1 MAKTILTPVTPAK
14 FPHLV
19 TPNDHFNKENPT
31 YETKQVFDME
41 NEEHVAWLE
50 RFREYGKKLVE
61 DFRAEIV
68 KKGGKPAAQAKKA
81 EVILPIEEDYDVEG
95 EGEDQTFTANGN
107 FVLKMKQYSLYKDKK
122 TGEMKMRTVPLIDTA
137 KNPVKTGDFYS
148 GSKLVVAFRPNVSM
162 VQGKLYLTCY
172 IEAVQIH
179 ELATGHSALDAFGVF
194 EDGFKGAATSDE
206 STPDSDEEGSEGAS
220 VNTGEDAPNFNF

>member
-1 MAKTILTPVTPAK
+1 MAKTILTPVTAAK

-41 NEEHVAWLE
+41 NDEHVAWLE
-50 RFREYGKKLVE
+50 RFREQGAKLVE

-68 KKGGKPAAQAKKA
+68 KKGGKLAAQAKKA

-95 EGEDQTFTANGN
+95 EGEEQTYTPNGN

-122 TGEMKMRTVPLIDTA
+122 TGEMKKRSLPLIDTA
-137 KNPVKTGDFYS
+137 KNPVKTGDFYT

-194 EDGFKGAATSDE
+194 EDGFKGAASSDE
-206 STPDSDEEGSEGAS
+206 STPDSDGYDAGGDSSGSDEG
-220 VNTGEDAPNFNF
+220 APNFNF